1 MTSALSLPD
10 AVRNA
15 LAALASLSFTA
26 WCLHRFRKP
35 RPAKQE
41 TAVPAART
49 WIIYASQ
56 SGQAEDIARKTARAL
71 EAGGEAVALRRIDQ
85 PWLDELARPRRLLF
99 VVSTYGEGDPP
110 DHALRFARSVMTDD
124 ARPELRGL
132 RYGVLALGDRGY
144 PTFCAFGHR
153 VDAWLRQAGAI
164 PEPGLM
170 VVDRMARD
178 ALQRWRDTVSEG
190 AAGAAGEL
198 EDDPDFSEWY
208 FIAREC
214 LNAGSPGAPMH
225 RVVLQA
231 PAATTQAWQAGDL
244 VDLIVPGGDD
254 RPRSYSIANLPEDG
268 VVELIVR
275 RHLYDGGKTGLASGW
290 LTATAEE
297 GDALQARIRPNPG
310 FNLAVDLARP
320 LLLIGAGAGI
330 AGLRGHLQARAQ
342 AVAAAGGTARG
353 AWLIYGERSS
363 AHDRPCQMDIERW
376 QQAGVLSRVDLAFSR
391 DRIDTPYV
399 QHLLRRHAAEVRT
412 WIDDDADIL
421 ICGGRAMAADVEKA
435 LRELL
440 GDARLEALLESG
452 RIRRDVF

>member
-1 MTSALSLPD
+1 MTSASLASD
-10 AVRNA
+10 ATR
-15 LAALASLSFTA
+15 LAAAGLATLSFTA
-26 WCLHRFRKP
+26 CFLRRFGKTRKP
-35 RPAKQE
+35 LREVP
-41 TAVPAART
+41 VPAERT

-71 EAGGEAVALRRIDQ
+71 EAGGEAVAVRRIDQ
-85 PWLDELARPRRLLF
+85 PWLSELVRPRRLLF

-110 DHALRFARSVMTDD
+110 DHALRFAHSVMTDE

-132 RYGVLALGDRGY
+132 RYGVLALGDRSY
-144 PTFCAFGHR
+144 PTFCAFGRR

-170 VVDRMARD
+170 VVDRLARD
-178 ALQRWRDTVSEG
+178 TLQCWRDTVSKD
-190 AAGAAGEL
+190 AGTDTGEP
-198 EDDPDFSEWY
+198 DGGPDFSEWY
-208 FIAREC
+208 FIAREY

-244 VDLIVPGGDD
+244 VDLIVPGGDG

-268 VVELIVR
+268 LVELIVR
-275 RHLYDGGKTGLASGW
+275 RHVYDDGKTGLASGW
-290 LTATAEE
+290 LTATARE
-297 GDALQARIRPNPG
+297 GDALQARIRHNPG
-310 FNLAVDLARP
+310 FNLEVDLARP

-330 AGLRGHLQARAQ
+330 AGLRGHIQARAQ
-342 AVAAAGGTARG
+342 AIAASGGTARG
-353 AWLIYGERSS
+353 AWLIYGERSG
-363 AHDRPCQMDIERW
+363 AHDHPCQADIARW

-399 QHLLRRHAAEVRT
+399 QHLLQRHAAEVSA
-412 WIDDDADIL
+412 WIADDADVL
-421 ICGGRAMAADVEKA
+421 ICGGRAMAASVDKT

-440 GDARLEALLESG
+440 GEARVETLLESG